1 MQPAAAQAGPAA
13 PVLSTWDDESGL
25 EDLDLDQLVSQH
37 RNKATPSGSASGHS
51 LTDAAGCSQP
61 SVRPMLNKPCTEFTK
76 HDQASI
82 RPAAAAASAYV
93 RSAAQT
99 QPANTHQGGLHVE
112 RAAPANT
119 SNPGLA
125 MQQAAT
131 LDMTA
136 TAGSALEVPKYAAE
150 HLGLQGVNERLVDL
164 SNLIIDCQCEPR
176 QMAALQEE
184 RKHLLQVQKRLKAAA
199 GAPTSQQPAPATL
212 PYALPS
218 TAMQHGV
225 AAGGNQGSWPQQP
238 ISSMQGL
245 SDQWQ
250 SNPPRQEQPSMS
262 LQQAFG
268 QSAPWDQAAVSAS
281 MPGNPWEPSNSSRQ
295 NSMQH
300 VGSSSFQ
307 YNEPDTAYR
316 DDLGMPV
323 PDPTLRQA
331 AAGVE
336 EGFVPCHQHDGLV
349 DNRWDK
355 SFEWSSDM
363 QRILEMNFGTKTFR
377 ANQRQAINAS
387 IDGKDVFVLMP
398 TGGGVFR
405 PAAVYF
411 WSHLSAV

>member
-1 MQPAAAQAGPAA
+1 MQPAAAQAALAA

-51 LTDAAGCSQP
+51 VTDAAGCSQP
-61 SVRPMLNKPCTEFTK
+61 SVRPMQQMLPQLPTDSTQF
-76 HDQASI
+76 DQASI
-82 RPAAAAASAYV
+82 RPAAAAASASV

-99 QPANTHQGGLHVE
+99 QTANTHQAALHME

-119 SNPGLA
+119 SHPGLA
-125 MQQAAT
+125 MQHAAT
-131 LDMTA
+131 SNMTA
-136 TAGSALEVPKYAAE
+136 TAGLALEAPKYAVE

-176 QMAALQEE
+176 QMAVLQEE

-199 GAPTSQQPAPATL
+199 SAPISQLSTSAML
-212 PYALPS
+212 PYAMPS
-218 TAMQHGV
+218 NRMQHGL
-225 AAGGNQGSWPQQP
+225 AGEETQGSWPQP
-238 ISSMQGL
+238 TMSSMQGP

-250 SNPPRQEQPSMS
+250 ANTARQQQPSTS
-262 LQQAFG
+262 LQQGFG
-268 QSAPWDQAAVSAS
+268 QSMPWDQAAVSAS
-281 MPGNPWEPSNSSRQ
+281 MPGNPWEPSTSSRQ

-300 VGSSSFQ
+300 AGSSSFK
-307 YNEPDTAYR
+307 YDEPDTAYR

-336 EGFVPCHQHDGLV
+336 EGFVTCHQHDGLV

-398 TGGGVFR
+398 TGGGVFS
-405 PAAVYF
+405 ACCSF
-411 WSHLSAV
+411 W